1 MDRGLHYG
9 DGLFETIAC
18 VEGSLQ
24 LWDEHIERMQNA
36 AKKLSI
42 ESIAIN
48 NFKQD
53 VLAILKQHSINNCV
67 VKLMLTRGQGQRGYQ
82 SPSPQKTTRIVVIG
96 DLPQYSDE
104 FNSHGIKACFCQH
117 PISKNSALAGIK
129 HLNRLDNVLA
139 RNEWRDEY
147 QEGLMLDD
155 SNNIIEGTMSNV
167 FASKNNQLLTPSL
180 ENCGVNGIIREQ
192 ILAIAQE
199 QGIETHVTN
208 IKKDDIKNM
217 DEVFVCNSIIGIWPI
232 SSLGNNI
239 YEVGSMTQ
247 QLSQALQQRICAQ

>member
-155 SNNIIEGTMSNV
+155 SNNIIEGTMSNI
-167 FASKNNQLLTPSL
+167 FAVRNKQLFTPSL
-180 ENCGVNGIIREQ
+180 EHCGVDGIIRRQ
-192 ILAIAQE
+192 ILSIAQE
-199 QGIETHVTN
+199 QAIEIIIAD
-208 IKKDDIKNM
+208 IKKEELNEM
-217 DEVFVCNSIIGIWPI
+217 DELFVCNSLIGIWPVN
-232 SSLGNNI
+232 SLGEAN
-239 YEVGSMTQ
+239 YKVGSLTQ
-247 QLSQALQQRICAQ
+247 KLSRTLQQRTCAQ